1 MAGPCQ
7 GGKMADISNV
17 GQSGAV
23 VKALESQTTQRKT
36 EEKSSGNDTP
46 TGVNLTN
53 EKDGYRVDISAGS
66 QNLGRADQSGAL
78 QNSDD
83 AREMASRLREQ
94 IFQQAEQSA
103 MAQANIGPQS
113 VLTFLK

>member
-36 EEKSSGNDTP
+36 EEKNSGNETP
-46 TGVNLTN
+46 
-53 EKDGYRVDISAGS
+53 DRC
-66 QNLGRADQSGAL
+66 
-78 QNSDD
+78 
-83 AREMASRLREQ
+83 
-94 IFQQAEQSA
+94 
-103 MAQANIGPQS
+103 
-113 VLTFLK
+113 